1 MADPKDHLLDL
12 SKHGGLSLGTV
23 AALCLALIV
32 WVGSIAAGSAR
43 LSAQEAASAE
53 AKTERTALQAKVAA
67 LELRVQ
73 RGEDKTD
80 TILQAIGKLEAT
92 MKERTIYA
100 KGRAE

>member
-1 MADPKDHLLDL
+1 MADEKLLDI

-23 AALCLALIV
+23 AALVLVLVV
-32 WVGSIAAGSAR
+32 WVGTLASGSSR
-43 LSAQEAASAE
+43 LSAQEQLTTE
-53 AKTERTALQAKVAA
+53 AKAERAALQAKVTA

-80 TILQAIGKLEAT
+80 SILAALSKLEAT